1 MINVEKLLKKKGWT
15 GKELGRLEL
24 AMTLNALHKSL
35 QGDTSPERIVSE
47 AEFRKMLDTITDPYQ
62 GKIYNEYITIHEWFA
77 NNYSYAVANEQ
88 QALLMHNKLMNTLTN
103 AMLAENVYEYISQLP
118 AIFTEKQY
126 KDLVTARTKEIL
138 TPDGETLGFNVFNLV
153 ELAIDYYVK
162 QLSKE
167 PRKKNPL
174 KPLKKKLEAERV
186 TDSHILSRYVEVTGL
201 GYYEMEDGTRSDQLT
216 KGEWKSKVFEAFI
229 KSDIFQKVLEKAEEL
244 DQSGTVTRII
254 KENVS
259 LITAGKLEQT
269 VKEKVAQIM
278 TEKELKYFEDTEQ
291 DTQSTIENMQLAYVE
306 LVEQAKLPPE
316 EYLNE
321 FADYCIIAKWHFY
334 DSPPEDLNKWEVL
347 EAGDLYEYYTTLAGE
362 GSPEML
368 IDDITAFKEEFP
380 EVVEAILGD
389 MEHYIKGVKSMTVS
403 EWIYTVYS
411 WEELYKL
418 DMYGF
423 RSIYTDDVSIF
434 NGNERA
440 ILNGIAIVRPST
452 LLERSPRIDPE
463 TGYYKPPKADK
474 ITALGLEQY
483 FTDNENYADNVRE
496 LELARKRLIEA
507 IYFYKGFDKILDLII
522 SYYDVDEFNLVRFD
536 VSRIETKVKAFNSLL
551 VTLYDQIKHTNY
563 EDKELKEKKLEVLRD
578 VFTPIDLSKIKIPQ
592 YRIDRA
598 ITDIKE
604 KRAFVGGMND
614 IRVTLCYMPSKEEM
628 EAEEE
633 SLGGEAD
640 E

>member
-77 NNYSYAVANEQ
+77 TNYSYAVANEQ
-88 QALLMHNKLMNTLTN
+88 QALFMHNKLMNTLTN

-138 TPDGETLGFNVFNLV
+138 TPNGETLGFNVFNLV
-153 ELAIDYYVK
+153 ELAIDYYVR

-186 TDSHILSRYVEVTGL
+186 TDSHILDRYVEVTGL

-216 KGEWKSKVFEAFI
+216 KGEWKSKVYEAFI
-229 KSDIFQKVLEKAEEL
+229 KSDIFQKVLEKADEL
-244 DQSGTVTRII
+244 EQSGIIARITT
-254 KENVS
+254 E
-259 LITAGKLEQT
+259 E
-269 VKEKVAQIM
+269 VAQIM
-278 TEKELKYFEDTEQ
+278 TKEVARTATEKELKYFEDTEQ

-306 LVEQAKLPPE
+306 LVEQVKLPPE

-347 EAGDLYEYYTTLAGE
+347 EAGNLYEYYTTLASDS
-362 GSPEML
+362 SPEMQ
-368 IDDITAFKEEFP
+368 IDDITAFREEFP

-423 RSIYTDDVSIF
+423 RSMYTDDISIF
-434 NGNERA
+434 EGNERA
-440 ILNGIAIVRPST
+440 IFNGIAIVRPST

-463 TGYYKPPKADK
+463 TGYYIPPKADK

-536 VSRIETKVKAFNSLL
+536 VSRIEAKVKAFNSLL

-578 VFTPIDLSKIKIPQ
+578 VFTPIDLSKIKIPK

-633 SLGGEAD
+633 NLGGEAD

>member
-77 NNYSYAVANEQ
+77 TNYSYAVANEQ
-88 QALLMHNKLMNTLTN
+88 QALFMHNKLMNTLTS

-138 TPDGETLGFNVFNLV
+138 TPNGETLGFNVFNLV
-153 ELAIDYYVK
+153 ELAIDYYVR

-186 TDSHILSRYVEVTGL
+186 TDSHILDRYVEVTGL

-278 TEKELKYFEDTEQ
+278 TENELK
-291 DTQSTIENMQLAYVE
+291 
-306 LVEQAKLPPE
+306 
-316 EYLNE
+316 
-321 FADYCIIAKWHFY
+321 
-334 DSPPEDLNKWEVL
+334 
-347 EAGDLYEYYTTLAGE
+347 
-362 GSPEML
+362 
-368 IDDITAFKEEFP
+368 
-380 EVVEAILGD
+380 
-389 MEHYIKGVKSMTVS
+389 
-403 EWIYTVYS
+403 
-411 WEELYKL
+411 
-418 DMYGF
+418 
-423 RSIYTDDVSIF
+423 
-434 NGNERA
+434 
-440 ILNGIAIVRPST
+440 
-452 LLERSPRIDPE
+452 
-463 TGYYKPPKADK
+463 
-474 ITALGLEQY
+474 
-483 FTDNENYADNVRE
+483 
-496 LELARKRLIEA
+496 
-507 IYFYKGFDKILDLII
+507 
-522 SYYDVDEFNLVRFD
+522 
-536 VSRIETKVKAFNSLL
+536 
-551 VTLYDQIKHTNY
+551 
-563 EDKELKEKKLEVLRD
+563 
-578 VFTPIDLSKIKIPQ
+578 
-592 YRIDRA
+592 
-598 ITDIKE
+598 
-604 KRAFVGGMND
+604 
-614 IRVTLCYMPSKEEM
+614 
-628 EAEEE
+628 
-633 SLGGEAD
+633 
-640 E
+640 

>member
-77 NNYSYAVANEQ
+77 TNYSYAVANEQ
-88 QALLMHNKLMNTLTN
+88 QALFMHNKLMNTLTN

-138 TPDGETLGFNVFNLV
+138 TPNGETLGFNVFNLV
-153 ELAIDYYVK
+153 ELAIDYYVR

-186 TDSHILSRYVEVTGL
+186 TDSHILDRYVVVTGL
-201 GYYEMEDGTRSDQLT
+201 GYYEMEDGTRSDLLT
-216 KGEWKSKVFEAFI
+216 KGEWKSKVSEAFI
-229 KSDIFQKVLEKAEEL
+229 KSDIFQKVLEKEDEL
-244 DQSGTVTRII
+244 KQSGTLARITT
-254 KENVS
+254 EN
-259 LITAGKLEQT
+259 
-269 VKEKVAQIM
+269 
-278 TEKELKYFEDTEQ
+278 ELKYFEDTEQ
-291 DTQSTIENMQLAYVE
+291 DTQSTIENMQLAYVK

-347 EAGDLYEYYTTLAGE
+347 EAGDLYEYYPTLAGD
-362 GSPEML
+362 GSPEMQ

-389 MEHYIKGVKSMTVS
+389 MEHYIKGVKSMTVQ
-403 EWIYTVYS
+403 EWIDHGYS

-423 RSIYTDDVSIF
+423 RSMYADDVSIF
-434 NGNERA
+434 EGNERA
-440 ILNGIAIVRPST
+440 IFNGIAIVRPST

-496 LELARKRLIEA
+496 LELTRKRLIEA

-536 VSRIETKVKAFNSLL
+536 VSQIEAKVKAFNGLL

-604 KRAFVGGMND
+604 KRAFVGGMTD
-614 IRVTLCYMPSKEEM
+614 IRVTLCYMPSKKEM

>member
-88 QALLMHNKLMNTLTN
+88 QALFMHSTLMNTLTS

-138 TPDGETLGFNVFNLV
+138 TPNGETLGFNVFNLV
-153 ELAIDYYVK
+153 ELAIDYYVR

-186 TDSHILSRYVEVTGL
+186 TDSHILDRYVEVTGL

-216 KGEWKSKVFEAFI
+216 KGEWKSKVYEAFI
-229 KSDIFQKVLEKAEEL
+229 KSDIFQKVLEKADEL
-244 DQSGTVTRII
+244 EQSGIIARIMT
-254 KENVS
+254 E
-259 LITAGKLEQT
+259 E
-269 VKEKVAQIM
+269 VAQIM
-278 TEKELKYFEDTEQ
+278 IMTKEVARTATEKELKYFEDTEQ

-306 LVEQAKLPPE
+306 LVEQVKLPPE

-347 EAGDLYEYYTTLAGE
+347 EAGNLYEYYTTLASDS
-362 GSPEML
+362 SPEMQ
-368 IDDITAFKEEFP
+368 IDDITAFREEFP

-423 RSIYTDDVSIF
+423 RSMYTDDVSIF
-434 NGNERA
+434 EGNERA
-440 ILNGIAIVRPST
+440 IFNGIAIVRPST

-463 TGYYKPPKADK
+463 TGYYKPPKVEK
-474 ITALGLEQY
+474 IMANGLEQY

-536 VSRIETKVKAFNSLL
+536 VSRIEAKVKAFNSLL

-578 VFTPIDLSKIKIPQ
+578 VFTPIDLSKIKIPK
-592 YRIDRA
+592 YRIDKA

>member
-77 NNYSYAVANEQ
+77 TNYSYAVANEQ
-88 QALLMHNKLMNTLTN
+88 QALFMHNKLMNTLTN

-138 TPDGETLGFNVFNLV
+138 TPNGETLGFNVFNLV
-153 ELAIDYYVK
+153 ELAIDYYVR

-186 TDSHILSRYVEVTGL
+186 TDSHILDRYVEVTGL

-216 KGEWKSKVFEAFI
+216 KGEWKSKVYEAFI
-229 KSDIFQKVLEKAEEL
+229 KSDIFQKVLEKADEL
-244 DQSGTVTRII
+244 EQSGIIARITT
-254 KENVS
+254 E
-259 LITAGKLEQT
+259 E
-269 VKEKVAQIM
+269 VAQIM
-278 TEKELKYFEDTEQ
+278 TKEVARTATEKELKYFEDTEQ

-306 LVEQAKLPPE
+306 LVEQVKLPPE

-347 EAGDLYEYYTTLAGE
+347 EAGNLYEYYTTLASDS
-362 GSPEML
+362 SPEMQ
-368 IDDITAFKEEFP
+368 IDDITAFREEFP

-423 RSIYTDDVSIF
+423 RSMYTDDVSIF
-434 NGNERA
+434 EGNERA
-440 ILNGIAIVRPST
+440 IFNGIAIVRPST

-474 ITALGLEQY
+474 IMANGLEQY

-496 LELARKRLIEA
+496 LELTRKRLIEA

-536 VSRIETKVKAFNSLL
+536 VSQIEAKVKAFNGLL

-578 VFTPIDLSKIKIPQ
+578 VFTPIDLSKIKIPK

>member
-24 AMTLNALHKSL
+24 AMTLNALSKSL

-77 NNYSYAVANEQ
+77 TNYSYAVANEQ
-88 QALLMHNKLMNTLTN
+88 QALFMHNKLMNTLTN

-138 TPDGETLGFNVFNLV
+138 TPNGETLGFNVFNLV
-153 ELAIDYYVK
+153 ELAIDYYVR

-216 KGEWKSKVFEAFI
+216 KGEWRSKVYEAFI
-229 KSDIFQKVLEKAEEL
+229 KSDIFQKVLEKEDEL
-244 DQSGTVTRII
+244 KQSGKMARITT
-254 KENVS
+254 EN
-259 LITAGKLEQT
+259 
-269 VKEKVAQIM
+269 
-278 TEKELKYFEDTEQ
+278 ELKYFEDTEQ

-306 LVEQAKLPPE
+306 LVEQVKLPPE

-334 DSPPEDLNKWEVL
+334 DTPPEDLNKWEVL
-347 EAGDLYEYYTTLAGE
+347 EAGDLYEYYTTLAGD
-362 GSPEML
+362 GSQEMQ

-380 EVVEAILGD
+380 EVVEAILED
-389 MEHYIKGVKSMTVS
+389 MEHYIKGVKSMTAS
-403 EWIYTVYS
+403 EWIDNGYS

-423 RSIYTDDVSIF
+423 RSMYADDVSIF
-434 NGNERA
+434 EGNERA
-440 ILNGIAIVRPST
+440 IFNGIAIVRPST

-496 LELARKRLIEA
+496 LELTRKRLIEA

-536 VSRIETKVKAFNSLL
+536 VSQIEAKVKAFNGLL

-578 VFTPIDLSKIKIPQ
+578 VFTPIDISKIKIPK

-604 KRAFVGGMND
+604 KRAFVGGMTD

>member
-77 NNYSYAVANEQ
+77 TNHSYAVANEQ
-88 QALLMHNKLMNTLTN
+88 QALFMHNKLMNTLTN

-153 ELAIDYYVK
+153 ELAIDYYIR

-186 TDSHILSRYVEVTGL
+186 TDSHILDRYVKVTGL

-216 KGEWKSKVFEAFI
+216 KGEWKSKVSEAFI
-229 KSDIFQKVLEKAEEL
+229 KSDIFQKVLEKEDEL
-244 DQSGTVTRII
+244 KQSGTLARITT
-254 KENVS
+254 EN
-259 LITAGKLEQT
+259 
-269 VKEKVAQIM
+269 
-278 TEKELKYFEDTEQ
+278 ELKYFEDTEQ

-347 EAGDLYEYYTTLAGE
+347 EAGDLYEYYPTLADD
-362 GSPEML
+362 GSPEMQ

-389 MEHYIKGVKSMTVS
+389 MEHYIKGVKSMTVQ
-403 EWIYTVYS
+403 EWIDHGYS

-423 RSIYTDDVSIF
+423 RSMYADDISIF
-434 NGNERA
+434 EGNERA
-440 ILNGIAIVRPST
+440 IFNGIAIVRPST

-496 LELARKRLIEA
+496 LELTRKRLVEA

-536 VSRIETKVKAFNSLL
+536 VSQIEAKVKAFNGLL

-578 VFTPIDLSKIKIPQ
+578 VFTPIDLSKIKIPK

-604 KRAFVGGMND
+604 KRAFVGGMTD

>member
-1 MINVEKLLKKKGWT
+1 
-15 GKELGRLEL
+15 
-24 AMTLNALHKSL
+24 
-35 QGDTSPERIVSE
+35 
-47 AEFRKMLDTITDPYQ
+47 
-62 GKIYNEYITIHEWFA
+62 
-77 NNYSYAVANEQ
+77 
-88 QALLMHNKLMNTLTN
+88 
-103 AMLAENVYEYISQLP
+103 
-118 AIFTEKQY
+118 
-126 KDLVTARTKEIL
+126 
-138 TPDGETLGFNVFNLV
+138 
-153 ELAIDYYVK
+153 
-162 QLSKE
+162 
-167 PRKKNPL
+167 
-174 KPLKKKLEAERV
+174 
-186 TDSHILSRYVEVTGL
+186 
-201 GYYEMEDGTRSDQLT
+201 MEDGTRSDQLT
-216 KGEWKSKVFEAFI
+216 KGEWKSKVSEAFI
-229 KSDIFQKVLEKAEEL
+229 KSDIFQKVLEKEDEL
-244 DQSGTVTRII
+244 KQSGKMARITT
-254 KENVS
+254 EN
-259 LITAGKLEQT
+259 
-269 VKEKVAQIM
+269 
-278 TEKELKYFEDTEQ
+278 ELKYFEDTEQ

-347 EAGDLYEYYTTLAGE
+347 EAGDLYEYYPTLADD
-362 GSPEML
+362 GSPEMQ

-389 MEHYIKGVKSMTVS
+389 MEHYIKGVKSMTVQ
-403 EWIYTVYS
+403 EWIDHGYS

-423 RSIYTDDVSIF
+423 RSMYADDISIF
-434 NGNERA
+434 EGNERA
-440 ILNGIAIVRPST
+440 IFNGIAIVRPST

-496 LELARKRLIEA
+496 LELTRKRLIEA

-536 VSRIETKVKAFNSLL
+536 VSQIEAKVKAFNGLL

-578 VFTPIDLSKIKIPQ
+578 VFTPIDLSKIKIPK

>member
-88 QALLMHNKLMNTLTN
+88 QALFMHNKLMNTLTN

-138 TPDGETLGFNVFNLV
+138 TPNGETLGFNVFNLV

-186 TDSHILSRYVEVTGL
+186 TDSHILDRYVEVTGL

-306 LVEQAKLPPE
+306 LVEQVKLPPE

-440 ILNGIAIVRPST
+440 ILNGIAIVRPGT

-536 VSRIETKVKAFNSLL
+536 VSRIEAKVKAFNSLL

-578 VFTPIDLSKIKIPQ
+578 VFTPIDLSKIKIPK

>member
-88 QALLMHNKLMNTLTN
+88 QALFMHNKLMNTLTN

-138 TPDGETLGFNVFNLV
+138 TPNGETLGFNVFNLV
-153 ELAIDYYVK
+153 ELAIDYYVR

-186 TDSHILSRYVEVTGL
+186 TDSHILDRYVEVTGL

-229 KSDIFQKVLEKAEEL
+229 KSDIFQKVLEKEDEL
-244 DQSGTVTRII
+244 KQSGTLARITT
-254 KENVS
+254 EN
-259 LITAGKLEQT
+259 
-269 VKEKVAQIM
+269 
-278 TEKELKYFEDTEQ
+278 ELKYFEDTEQ
-291 DTQSTIENMQLAYVE
+291 DIQSTIENMQLAYVE

-347 EAGDLYEYYTTLAGE
+347 EAGDLYEYYPTLADD
-362 GSPEML
+362 GSPEMQ

-389 MEHYIKGVKSMTVS
+389 MEHYIKGVKSMTVQ
-403 EWIYTVYS
+403 EWIEHGYS

-423 RSIYTDDVSIF
+423 RSMYADDISIF
-434 NGNERA
+434 EGNERA
-440 ILNGIAIVRPST
+440 IFNGIAIVRPST

-496 LELARKRLIEA
+496 LELTRKRLIEA

-536 VSRIETKVKAFNSLL
+536 VSRIEAKVKAIIVEKLGVDESEVKNEASFANDLGADSLDAIDIVMSL
-551 VTLYDQIKHTNY
+551 EDQYGIEVPDSVIESMKTV
-563 EDKELKEKKLEVLRD
+563 EDIVGFIE
-578 VFTPIDLSKIKIPQ
+578 SN
-592 YRIDRA
+592 
-598 ITDIKE
+598 ITD
-604 KRAFVGGMND
+604 
-614 IRVTLCYMPSKEEM
+614 
-628 EAEEE
+628 
-633 SLGGEAD
+633 
-640 E
+640 

>member
-77 NNYSYAVANEQ
+77 TNYSYAVANEQ
-88 QALLMHNKLMNTLTN
+88 QALFMHNKLMNTLTN

-138 TPDGETLGFNVFNLV
+138 TPNGETLGFNVFNLV
-153 ELAIDYYVK
+153 ELAIDYYVR

-186 TDSHILSRYVEVTGL
+186 TDSHILDRYVEVTGL

-216 KGEWKSKVFEAFI
+216 KGEWKSKVYEAFI
-229 KSDIFQKVLEKAEEL
+229 KSDIFQKVLEKADEL
-244 DQSGTVTRII
+244 EQSGIIARITT
-254 KENVS
+254 E
-259 LITAGKLEQT
+259 E
-269 VKEKVAQIM
+269 VAQIM
-278 TEKELKYFEDTEQ
+278 AKEVARTATEKELKYFEDTEQ

-306 LVEQAKLPPE
+306 LVEQVKLPPE

-347 EAGDLYEYYTTLAGE
+347 EAGNLYEYYTTLASDS
-362 GSPEML
+362 SPEMQ
-368 IDDITAFKEEFP
+368 IDDITAFREEFP

-423 RSIYTDDVSIF
+423 RSMYTDDVSIF
-434 NGNERA
+434 EGNERA
-440 ILNGIAIVRPST
+440 IFNGIAIVRPST

-474 ITALGLEQY
+474 IMANGLEQY

-496 LELARKRLIEA
+496 LELTRKRLIEA

-536 VSRIETKVKAFNSLL
+536 VSRIEAKVKAFNSLL

-578 VFTPIDLSKIKIPQ
+578 VFTPIDLSKIKIPK

>member
-24 AMTLNALHKSL
+24 AITLNALHKSL

-62 GKIYNEYITIHEWFA
+62 GKIYNEYIGIHEWFA

-88 QALLMHNKLMNTLTN
+88 QALFMHNKLMNTLTN

-138 TPDGETLGFNVFNLV
+138 TPNGETLGFNVFNLV
-153 ELAIDYYVK
+153 ELAIDYFVK

-186 TDSHILSRYVEVTGL
+186 TDSHILSRYIEVTGL

-216 KGEWKSKVFEAFI
+216 KGEWKSKVSEAFI
-229 KSDIFQKVLEKAEEL
+229 KSDIFQKVLDKADEL
-244 DQSGTVTRII
+244 ERSETIARITT
-254 KENVS
+254 EN
-259 LITAGKLEQT
+259 
-269 VKEKVAQIM
+269 
-278 TEKELKYFEDTEQ
+278 ELKYFEDTEQ
-291 DTQSTIENMQLAYVE
+291 DTESTIENMKLAYVE
-306 LVEQAKLPPE
+306 LVEQVKLPPE

-321 FADYCIIAKWHFY
+321 FADCCIIAKWHFY

-347 EAGDLYEYYTTLAGE
+347 EAGDLYEYYTTLAGD
-362 GSPEML
+362 GSPEMQ

-389 MEHYIKGVKSMTVS
+389 MEHYIKGVKSMTAS
-403 EWIYTVYS
+403 EWIEHGYS

-423 RSIYTDDVSIF
+423 RSMYANDVSIF
-434 NGNERA
+434 EGNERA
-440 ILNGIAIVRPST
+440 IFNGIAIVRPST
-452 LLERSPRIDPE
+452 LLEKSPRIDPE
-463 TGYYKPPKADK
+463 TGYYKPPRADK
-474 ITALGLEQY
+474 INALGLEQY

-496 LELARKRLIEA
+496 LELTRKRLIEA
-507 IYFYKGFDKILDLII
+507 IYFYKGFDKIIDLLI

-536 VSRIETKVKAFNSLL
+536 VSQIEAKVKAFNGLL

-578 VFTPIDLSKIKIPQ
+578 VFTPIDLNAIKIPQ

-604 KRAFVGGMND
+604 KRAFIGGMTD
-614 IRVTLCYMPSKEEM
+614 IRVTLCYMPSKEEI

-633 SLGGEAD
+633 SIGGEAD